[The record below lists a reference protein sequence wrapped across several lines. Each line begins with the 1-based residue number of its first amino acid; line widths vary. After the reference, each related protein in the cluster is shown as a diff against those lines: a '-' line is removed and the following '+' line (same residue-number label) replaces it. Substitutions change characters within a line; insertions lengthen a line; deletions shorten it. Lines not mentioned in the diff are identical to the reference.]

1 MILYHGTN
9 ESFTDVDLKKS
20 RIGKDFGIGFYL
32 TPSFEIARR
41 QAQRKFVQYGTGD
54 VQVYSFDFNDKEAD
68 KLKVL
73 HFGCQEYTMEWAD
86 FIMLNRSNKTN
97 AQAHDYDVVIGPIAD
112 DAVGYQ
118 IQRLEDGIITR
129 KQFLEMIK
137 FNFITIQYL
146 FATEKSLTFLKR
158 L

>member
-9 ESFTDVDLKKS
+9 ENFTAVDLKKS

-32 TPSFEIARR
+32 TPSFEIAKR
-41 QAQRKFVQYGTGD
+41 QAQRKFVQYGTGG
-54 VQVYSFDFNDKEAD
+54 VRVYSFDFNDSDAG

-73 HFGCQEYTMEWAD
+73 RFDCQEYTMEWAD
-86 FIMLNRSNKTN
+86 FIMLNRSNKDN
-97 AQAHDYDVVIGPIAD
+97 VQVHDYDVVIGPIAD
-112 DAVGYQ
+112 DTVGYQ
-118 IQRLEDGIITR
+118 IRRLEDGIIT
-129 KQFLEMIK
+129 KEQFLEMIK